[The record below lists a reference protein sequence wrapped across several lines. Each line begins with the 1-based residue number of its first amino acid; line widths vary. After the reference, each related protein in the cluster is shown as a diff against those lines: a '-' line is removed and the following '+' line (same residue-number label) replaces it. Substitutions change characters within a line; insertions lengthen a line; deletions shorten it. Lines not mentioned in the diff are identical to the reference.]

1 MELRALEY
9 FVAVAD
15 ERHFTRAA
23 ARMNVSQ
30 SGLSAAVK
38 TLEAELHATLF
49 ERTTRRVQLTAAGA
63 ALLPEARRALA
74 AAQAAADAV
83 KAVQG
88 LQRGNLSVG
97 VMQQM
102 GVVELPRLLTR
113 YHRRYPGIE
122 LRLRQASAD
131 VLHQLLCDGDLDLA
145 VASPPVPADD
155 RLTCVD
161 LLHTPVVLAC
171 RADDPYA
178 TRKSIA
184 LLDLTGRNIIGFPRG
199 WALRNATDRAT
210 IAAGVS
216 LDVNLEV
223 NDTATLLD
231 LVEAG
236 LGVTLIAEALVR
248 QRRSLRTV
256 PLKGGPEI
264 GWTVSALT
272 LAPAPANPAALPL
285 WRLLTRTAAQPR

>member
-1 MELRALEY
+1 MELRALDY

-30 SGLSAAVK
+30 SGLSAAIK

-63 ALLPEARRALA
+63 ALLPDARRALA
-74 AAQAAADAV
+74 AARAGADAV
-83 KAVQG
+83 DAVQG
-88 LQRGNLSVG
+88 LQRGHVSVG
-97 VMQQM
+97 IMQQM
-102 GVVELPRLLTR
+102 GLVDLPRLLAR
-113 YHRRYPGIE
+113 YHRRHPGIE

-131 VLHQLLCDGDLDLA
+131 GLHQLLLDGDLDLC
-145 VASPPVPADD
+145 VASPPEPGDD
-155 RLTCVD
+155 RLTTVD
-161 LLHTPVVLAC
+161 LLHTPIVLAC

-178 TRKSIA
+178 TRRSV
-184 LLDLTGRNIIGFPRG
+184 LLRDLADRNIIGFPRC
-199 WALRNATDRAT
+199 WAMRNFTDRAT
-210 IAAGVS
+210 TAAAVS
-216 LDVNLEV
+216 LEVNLEV

-236 LGVTLIAEALVR
+236 LGVTLIADALAR

-256 PLKGGPEI
+256 PLSGGPKI
-264 GWTVSALT
+264 DWTVSALT
-272 LAPAPANPAALPL
+272 LDPVPTNPAALAL
-285 WRLLTRTAAQPR
+285 WQQLTRKTAPRR